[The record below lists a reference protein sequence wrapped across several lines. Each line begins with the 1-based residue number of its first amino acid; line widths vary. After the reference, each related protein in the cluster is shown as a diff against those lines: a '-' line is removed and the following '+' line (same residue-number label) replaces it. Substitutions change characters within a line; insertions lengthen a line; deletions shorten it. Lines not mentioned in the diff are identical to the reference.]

1 MHRRVHRTVFR
12 SRAGSRSSNWSSPT
26 STSTS
31 TSTSTA
37 SLVTTSCAKKSP
49 RTRKPVSTNP
59 NTRVAIAMT
68 AEQNNVHNAEVS
80 VVDSLITE
88 SSTAQD
94 EVVRLCTGLIIDGQ
108 LPLLQRQL
116 HADFLKIPMS
126 FKLPPNYTGLDA
138 SKPWLIY
145 WPLQALGILDPD
157 SLTGD
162 ILSRI
167 GPSIMACLNETEGAF
182 GGGNGQ
188 ISHLAATYA
197 CLNALAIARDEDVWS
212 QINRERL
219 YKWLMSIKRPDG
231 GFSMHVGGEEDVRA
245 VYCALASAA
254 LLNIITPELTEGTAE
269 WISRCQTYEGGIGGA
284 PDNEA
289 HGGYAFCA
297 LASLC
302 ILGNPVEM
310 IPKYLDVDNLLRWLS
325 VRQYQP
331 EGGFSGRTNKLVDGC
346 YSWWVGGCWSIL
358 EGALFGITKEEILW
372 SKADLQKFILCCCQS
387 PKGGLRDKPG
397 KSSDFYHSC
406 YVLSGLSEVQH
417 RYSFSLKL
425 PGAGS
430 GEWSFMWTCELEL
443 PDVVMV
449 DEKNMVG
456 PINPVHVLPAGIG
469 ERMHDFYA
477 ALDAVAA

>member
-1 MHRRVHRTVFR
+1 MHPRVHRAVFR
-12 SRAGSRSSNWSSPT
+12 SRAGSRTSNSSILISSTT
-26 STSTS
+26 SVD
-31 TSTSTA
+31 TA
-37 SLVTTSCAKKSP
+37 SRTKKNP
-49 RTRKPVSTNP
+49 RTRRPISTNS
-59 NTRVAIAMT
+59 NTGVAVAMT
-68 AEQNNVHNAEVS
+68 AEQNNVHNAAVS

-88 SSTAQD
+88 SSTSQD
-94 EVVRLCTGLIIDGQ
+94 DVVRLCAGLILDGQ
-108 LPLLQRQL
+108 LPHLQRQL
-116 HADFLKIPMS
+116 HADFLTIPMS
-126 FKLPPNYTGLDA
+126 FQLPPNYTGLDA
-138 SKPWLIY
+138 SKPWLVY

-157 SLTGD
+157 SLTDD

-188 ISHLAATYA
+188 TSHLAATYA
-197 CLNALAIARDEDVWS
+197 CLNALAIAQDEDVWL

-219 YKWLMSIKRPDG
+219 YKWLMSVKRPDG

-289 HGGYAFCA
+289 HGGYAFCG
-297 LASLC
+297 LAALC
-302 ILGNPVEM
+302 ILGNPIEM
-310 IPKYLDVDNLLRWLS
+310 IPKHLDVDNLVRWLS
-325 VRQYQP
+325 ARQYQP

-358 EGALFGITKEEILW
+358 EGALSWITAKDVLW
-372 SKADLQKFILCCCQS
+372 SKADLQKYILCCCQS
-387 PKGGLRDKPG
+387 PRGGLRDKPG

-406 YVLSGLSEVQH
+406 YVLSGLSEAQH
-417 RYSFSLKL
+417 RYSFSPKL
-425 PGAGS
+425 RDSSTGK
-430 GEWSFMWTCELEL
+430 WSFMWAYKLEL
-443 PDVVMV
+443 PDVVIV
-449 DEKNMVG
+449 DEQNTVR
-456 PINPVHVLPAGIG
+456 PINPVHVLPAGTG

-477 ALDAVAA
+477 ALGALEL